1 MKLLALAALAAV
13 VAVPFGAAPAQAARA
28 GKGFELYSWKEEK
41 GWKYVVLGG
50 TNRKKTLQEVKADPS
65 VVTGV
70 EKITDVLKK
79 LPEGETVSWGHVI
92 EGFEY
97 PPKEDVKKID
107 EAAKT
112 AKLKLLRPKL
122 DEK

>member
-1 MKLLALAALAAV
+1 MKVLLLAVLAAV
-13 VAVPFGAAPAQAARA
+13 VALPFGAAAAEPPKA
-28 GKGFELYSWKEEK
+28 TKGMELYSWKEEK
-41 GWKYVVLGG
+41 GWRYVVLAG

-65 VVTGV
+65 VVTGLD
-70 EKITDVLKK
+70 KIIPVLKK

-97 PPKEDVKKID
+97 PPKADVKKID
-107 EAAKT
+107 EAAKA
-112 AKLKLLRPKL
+112 AKIKLLHPKI

>member
-1 MKLLALAALAAV
+1 MRLLVLVALAVV
-13 VAVPFGAAPAQAARA
+13 VALPFGEASAAA

-41 GWKYVVLGG
+41 GWRFVVLGG

-70 EKITDVLKK
+70 DKIVEVLKK
-79 LPEGETVSWGHVI
+79 LPEGETVGWGHVI
-92 EGFEY
+92 VGFEY
-97 PPKEDVKKID
+97 PPKDDVKKID
-107 EAAKT
+107 EAAKA
-112 AKLKLLRPKL
+112 AKLKLLRPTL